1 MKFQKKILVS
11 MLIAIFVVGSAISVS
26 AREKLSN
33 YIESSAVTAGSWY
46 SGYDNDNFYNMSSS
60 FKEVYGGDVGMYFYT
75 TSVGLSK
82 AFVKKNTRTVVIQL
96 KEEDPG
102 NDENELVRTYVGH
115 FSTRTD
121 GIYQPTT
128 YTCTYTNPECVE
140 NNSIV
145 ELYYRMYVDRI
156 SGDTS
161 RNVPRGISKFK
172 YWIE

>member
-1 MKFQKKILVS
+1 MKKERKTIYEISKKILVS

-82 AFVKKNTRTVVIQL
+82 AFVKKNTRT
-96 KEEDPG
+96 
-102 NDENELVRTYVGH
+102 
-115 FSTRTD
+115 D